1 MGIVDKSWMPVCSMK
16 RIICHWTAGG
26 YKATSLDK
34 EHYHILIEND
44 GKLVRGVH
52 SILDNVS
59 TADGKY
65 AAHTRGCNTGSIGIS
80 VCCMAGAQQSPFKP
94 GKFPMLEVQ
103 WDTMAQVAAELCQA
117 YNIQVTPKT
126 VLGHG
131 EVQAQLGIT
140 QLGKWDPMVLSW
152 NPTMSQTQVGHLLRT
167 QVQNILTGAQ
177 EPEETPPVVQ
187 VVIDGTVFT
196 EGALSNGESF
206 VKARP
211 VANAFGW
218 KIKKASGNSIELEI
232 GGKTHTLP
240 MILIDKSGYV
250 DCSDLAQSLKKKI
263 SWDGATRTVTLSG

>member
-1 MGIVDKSWMPVCSMK
+1 MSIIDKEWMPVCSMK

-26 YKATSLDK
+26 YKATELDR
-34 EHYHILIEND
+34 EHYHLLIEED
-44 GKLVRGVH
+44 GNLVRGVH

-65 AAHTRGCNTGSIGIS
+65 AAHTKGCNTGSIGIS

-94 GKFPMLEVQ
+94 GKFPMTEMQ
-103 WDTMAQVAAELCQA
+103 WETMTQVAAELCQA

-131 EVQAQLGIT
+131 EVHAHLGIP
-140 QLGKWDPMVLSW
+140 QLGKWDPMVLPW
-152 NPTMSQTQVGHLLRT
+152 NPAMSQTQVGNLLRT
-167 QVQNILTGAQ
+167 LVQNILTGSQ

-187 VVIDGTVFT
+187 IVIDGTIFT

-218 KIKKASGNSIELEI
+218 TIKKATGSSIELVI

-240 MILIDKSGYV
+240 MILINESGYI
-250 DCSDLAQSLKKKI
+250 DCSDLAEALGKEIK
-263 SWDGATRTVTLSG
+263 WDGATRRVVIR